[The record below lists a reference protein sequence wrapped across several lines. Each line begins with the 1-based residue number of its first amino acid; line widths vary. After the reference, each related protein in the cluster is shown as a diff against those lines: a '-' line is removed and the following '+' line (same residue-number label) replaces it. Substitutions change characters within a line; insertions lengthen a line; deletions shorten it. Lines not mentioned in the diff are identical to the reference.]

1 LISGL
6 VSSVLYQVEVVC
18 QSTEFNRFSEFD
30 TYPNNPNIAHALA
43 PPNGQT
49 CGAYASAFATAV
61 GGYINNP
68 SAIAPATCEFC
79 QYRVGQSFYT
89 PLAISFDT
97 RWRDLGI
104 FVSFD
109 VR

>member
-1 LISGL
+1 M
-6 VSSVLYQVEVVC
+6 
-18 QSTEFNRFSEFD
+18 
-30 TYPNNPNIAHALA
+30 PA

-49 CGAYASAFATAV
+49 CAAYAGAFATTV

-68 SAIAPATCEFC
+68 TAVAPALCEFC
-79 QYRVGQSFYT
+79 QYSVGQSFYT

-104 FVSFD
+104 FICYCVFNVMVLLLAARFLSYTK
-109 VR
+109 R